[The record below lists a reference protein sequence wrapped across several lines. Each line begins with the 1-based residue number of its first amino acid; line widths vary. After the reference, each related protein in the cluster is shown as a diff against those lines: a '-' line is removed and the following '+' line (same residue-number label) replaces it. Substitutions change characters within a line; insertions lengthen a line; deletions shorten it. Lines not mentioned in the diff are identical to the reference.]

1 MKVLIVDD
9 TVFMRITIR
18 RILEAHNIDIAGEA
32 EDGEEA
38 VRKYKTCQPD
48 LVVMDIS
55 MPKMDGIE
63 AVKHIKAY
71 DENANIIM
79 CSLQGQRAN
88 VMEAI
93 KAGAKSYLVK
103 PLKEDKLLLEI
114 QKLQLNI
121 ATRAM
126 LKKNSNPE
134 ACTQA
139 CEAEKQNNNRSKDY
153 TEGLTQGYLES
164 KREIATNMIR
174 NGIALELVMSCV
186 ELSQEEVE
194 AFKKAYNL

>member
-1 MKVLIVDD
+1 
-9 TVFMRITIR
+9 
-18 RILEAHNIDIAGEA
+18 
-32 EDGEEA
+32 
-38 VRKYKTCQPD
+38 
-48 LVVMDIS
+48 

-63 AVKHIKAY
+63 AVKLIRTY

-121 ATRAM
+121 AT
-126 LKKNSNPE
+126 
-134 ACTQA
+134 
-139 CEAEKQNNNRSKDY
+139 
-153 TEGLTQGYLES
+153 
-164 KREIATNMIR
+164 NMIR
-174 NGIALELVMSCV
+174 QGIALEVVMSCV

>member
-1 MKVLIVDD
+1 
-9 TVFMRITIR
+9 
-18 RILEAHNIDIAGEA
+18 
-32 EDGEEA
+32 
-38 VRKYKTCQPD
+38 
-48 LVVMDIS
+48 

-63 AVKHIKAY
+63 AVKLIRTY

-121 ATRAM
+121 ATR
-126 LKKNSNPE
+126 LSIQKKVTSE
-134 ACTQA
+134 VCTQE
-139 CEAEKQNNNRSKDY
+139 CDSENGKNIRSTDY
-153 TEGLTQGYLES
+153 MEGLTQGYLES

-174 NGIALELVMSCV
+174 QGIALEVVMSCV

>member
-18 RILEAHNIDIAGEA
+18 RILEAHNIAVVGEA

-48 LVVMDIS
+48 LVIMDIS
-55 MPKMDGIE
+55 MPRMDGIE
-63 AVKHIKAY
+63 AVKRIRAY

-121 ATRAM
+121 ATR
-126 LKKNSNPE
+126 LSIQKKPISE
-134 ACTQA
+134 GCTQD
-139 CEAEKQNNNRSKDY
+139 CDAEKARSSEFM
-153 TEGLTQGYLES
+153 EGLTQGYLES

-174 NGIALELVMSCV
+174 HGIALEVVMSCV
-186 ELSQEEVE
+186 ELSKEEVD
-194 AFKKAYNL
+194 AFKQAYNL